1 MLHTDSAALRHELID
16 TPAVLAAG
24 SLALSA
30 FMSCLLFDT
39 LDWRP
44 ILICILSDYI
54 AIGLDHYLE
63 LVDIASTRG
72 TVGHTTIVFQVA
84 KALLVISTLLL
95 SAVLFFC
102 PPRTW
107 LVVAVCFGPAFV
119 WDIDVSYYV
128 KAFLPGGKSARGV
141 GCEEDNVKPAAQK
154 VWSVKRIPGLKALL
168 IGVIRVY
175 GTYAIVSSCS
185 NSRALATNAHF
196 VRWVPWQF
204 FLWSVVDR
212 TCHAV
217 MEDVRDYPDDLKSGV
232 PTIPVLLR
240 SIPKSKLVLS
250 VVHVVGLAVYHHNH
264 YIILSAA
271 YAIAF
276 VWLLD
281 HTSSRSLYHLS
292 YHSQTIAFAAY
303 GLHQLYTSHPWLTF
317 PVTQ

>member
-24 SLALSA
+24 SLALST
-30 FMSCLLFDT
+30 FMSCLLFGT

-44 ILICILSDYI
+44 VFICILSDYI

-63 LVDIASTRG
+63 LVGIASTGG
-72 TVGHTTIVFQVA
+72 TVGRTKRVFQVA
-84 KALLVISTLLL
+84 KALLVTSTLLL

-102 PPRTW
+102 PLRTW

-119 WDIDVSYYV
+119 WDIDISHYV
-128 KAFLPGGKSARGV
+128 KAFFPSGKPTHGAA
-141 GCEEDNVKPAAQK
+141 NPAGQK

-185 NSRALATNAHF
+185 DSRALATNSHF
-196 VRWVPWQF
+196 IHWVPWQF
-204 FLWSVVDR
+204 FLWSVIDR

-217 MEDVRDYPDDLKSGV
+217 MEDIRDYPDDLKNGV

-240 SIPKSKLVLS
+240 SIPKSKWVLS
-250 VVHVVGLAVYHHNH
+250 VVHVVGLAVYHHNL
-264 YIILSAA
+264 YIILSAL
-271 YAIAF
+271 YAIAL
-276 VWLLD
+276 VWFLD
-281 HTSSRSLYHLS
+281 HNSSRSLYHLS

-303 GLHQLYTSHPWLTF
+303 GLYQLHTSSSWLTF